1 MRKSFLLTIVF
12 AAACLLLCAQETRA
26 QYAYGASGIGY
37 DPNTKIVYG
46 YSRTAVDYW
55 AGAYYD
61 PYVEG
66 FLYDPY
72 QLLDWGYSRGYEDL
86 YDAYVETGA
95 YSVPST
101 RYDVISDHYVIS
113 WYSVSVTVC
122 DYYGFYGGC
131 GYDPYGFGNYFGGGG
146 GGGFGYFYGG
156 YGGYVP
162 ERTYY
167 LGSTGIAGVTPDD
180 CGGSAASSAAM
191 DGPPGEVNMAP
202 VEGGGGDGE
211 GTGGGGGAYD
221 YEGSS
226 ETSRDYIELAGS
238 SCALLPKIAVQ
249 SVGFKG
255 DHEVKHFVNGDA
267 SDPVIAPG
275 DAPTWVKGRDGNG
288 DNVVAYTKGAAPT
301 IFATLTV
308 SGADPNATAQL
319 RVKRGDAVLA
329 EMPIDVT
336 SNQTVSY
343 DSIQLPAQLG
353 ETVTAR
359 EREFKFKWEVS
370 VNGGAWKSAGE
381 SGDHKIYWLFAD
393 PHVTTQD
400 PCHFRNIV
408 NKCYVG
414 LFDEALE
421 RSIGKLGDGVTT
433 EVELI
438 KKVTNGVAND
448 LNYNP
453 GRKSDTTNGGKHPL
467 EVYDRSSRDFQCDDN
482 AFLLRGLLRSAGS
495 DGEVKYYY
503 GGVQATER
511 AHWYIPP
518 GGQPAPPA
526 DAAYPSGES
535 VTARFDR
542 PLLQNL
548 AGTENVPDKPFFS
561 YHATV
566 TAAGDSYDPSYGS
579 LAGSQS
585 QPVKIIQTVKTD
597 GGCVNGTAAD
607 TGWKVI
613 TNHRPTSSNGTPF
626 GRACGNT
633 ASTGGGTGIPRAG
646 SVVAQSVPTYMEAGS
661 SYLVSIT
668 MQNNGDN
675 TWTAADQYRLGAQNP
690 GDNFTWGMHRVD
702 VPQSVEPGQQVTFDY
717 YVTAPSSAGFYNFQW
732 RMVQDGV
739 EWFGD
744 YTSNVQVEVFSPY
757 NYCDP
762 WQEQDCWNRGG
773 SWDSTSCY
781 CYGGWYNY

>member
-1 MRKSFLLTIVF
+1 MRKSFLLSIVF
-12 AAACLLLCAQETRA
+12 AAACLMLCAQETRA

-72 QLLDWGYSRGYEDL
+72 QLRDWYYDRGYEDWI
-86 YDAYVETGA
+86 DAYVETA
-95 YSVPST
+95 SYTTPNT

-131 GYDPYGFGNYFGGGG
+131 GYDPYGFGNYFGGY
-146 GGGFGYFYGG
+146 GGGFGYFYGN

-167 LGSTGIAGVTPDD
+167 LGSTGISGITPDD
-180 CGGSAASSAAM
+180 CGGGSAGAADYSV
-191 DGPPGEVNMAP
+191 DGGVGPAGMAP
-202 VEGGGGDGE
+202 IDDGGGGE
-211 GTGGGGGAYD
+211 SGGGGGTYD
-221 YEGSS
+221 YDSSS
-226 ETSRDYIELAGS
+226 EETRDYVELAGS
-238 SCALLPKIAVQ
+238 SCALLPKVAVQ

-255 DHEVKHFVNGDA
+255 DHDVKHFVNGDA
-267 SDPVIAPG
+267 NDPVIAPG
-275 DAPTWVKGRDGNG
+275 DSPTWVKGRDGNG
-288 DNVVAYTKGAAPT
+288 DNVVAYTKGAAPN

-308 SGADPNATAQL
+308 TGADPNASAQL
-319 RVKRGDAVLA
+319 RIRLGDAVLA

-336 SNQTVSY
+336 ANTTVSY
-343 DSIQLPAQLG
+343 NSIALPAQLG
-353 ETVTAR
+353 ETVVAR
-359 EREFKFKWEVS
+359 EKNYKFKWEVS

-381 SGDHKIYWLFAD
+381 SGDHKIYWLFAN

-400 PCHFRNIV
+400 PCHFRNLV
-408 NKCYVG
+408 NTCYVG

-438 KKVTNGVAND
+438 RKVTNGVASD
-448 LNYNP
+448 LIYNP
-453 GRKSDTTNGGKHPL
+453 GRKSDTLNGGKHPL
-467 EVYDRSSRDFQCDDN
+467 EVYDRGSRDFQCDDN

-503 GGVQATER
+503 GGVQAGEH

-518 GGQPAPPA
+518 GGAPGEFPEKSP
-526 DAAYPSGES
+526 YPSGET

-542 PLLQNL
+542 PLLQN
-548 AGTENVPDKPFFS
+548 ATGTENVADKPFFS
-561 YHATV
+561 FHATV

-579 LAGSQS
+579 IAGSQS
-585 QPVKIIQTVKTD
+585 QPVKIIQAVKTD
-597 GGCVNGTAAD
+597 GSCVNGTAAD

-613 TNHRPTSSNGTPF
+613 TNHRPAGGASGTPF
-626 GRACGNT
+626 GRACGSF
-633 ASTGGGTGIPRAG
+633 AGGGTGIPRAG
-646 SVVAQSVPTYMEAGS
+646 SVVAQSVPTYMEAGA
-661 SYLVSIT
+661 SYLVSVT

-675 TWTAADQYRLGAQNP
+675 TWTADDLYRLGSQNP
-690 GDNFTWGMHRVD
+690 QDNSTWGTGRVGL
-702 VPQSVEPGQQVTFDY
+702 PQSVEPGQQVTFDY
-717 YVTAPSSAGFYNFQW
+717 YVTAPSLAGYYNFQW

-744 YTSNVQVEVFSPY
+744 YTSNVQVEVYSPY
-757 NYCDP
+757 NNYCDP

-773 SWDSTSCY
+773 SWDSNSCY